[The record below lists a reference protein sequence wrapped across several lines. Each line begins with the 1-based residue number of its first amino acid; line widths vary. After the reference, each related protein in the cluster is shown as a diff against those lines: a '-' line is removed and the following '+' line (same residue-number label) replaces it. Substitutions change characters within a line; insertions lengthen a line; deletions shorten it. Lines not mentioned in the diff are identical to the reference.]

1 MLLWVFYSDVS
12 PRTIFNPK
20 STQIMIPTSRPI
32 ARNELR
38 CPSVNLR
45 PKTSLQVAADNWLII
60 AIKRVL
66 LREWISASAR
76 RVNDSYCVSLRHSVG
91 QVRTVPILSSRRQR
105 LMSLHRVWLI
115 VTINLLMTYLVTV
128 RNLTVPSQAN
138 QWKQRSFR
146 WCHYLINGKKSLWYE
161 MKDKVQDSDG
171 AKLSVDDVNLPLI
184 LGISFI

>member
-1 MLLWVFYSDVS
+1 MLLWVFYSDVF
-12 PRTIFNPK
+12 PGTIFNPK

-45 PKTSLQVAADNWLII
+45 PKTSLQVVADNWLII

-66 LREWISASAR
+66 LREWISASAQ

-91 QVRTVPILSSRRQR
+91 QVIERQR
-105 LMSLHRVWLI
+105 QMSLHRIWLI
-115 VTINLLMTYLVTV
+115 VTINLLMTYLVKV

-138 QWKQRSFR
+138 QWKHRCFR
-146 WCHYLINGKKSLWYE
+146 WCHQSINGKRVFDTKWKTKYKILT
-161 MKDKVQDSDG
+161 VQNSSSMTSIY
-171 AKLSVDDVNLPLI
+171 LQSWE
-184 LGISFI
+184 